1 MLLVFMIFMKE
12 LTNQILL
19 PGFRAVLTVHSQVN
33 GGVYILTAFA
43 SFLQIVKAKSKTM
56 DFWVRRRPLLSTYRK
71 ISGCLS
77 SL

>member
-1 MLLVFMIFMKE
+1 MLLVFMIFMTE

-19 PGFRAVLTVHSQVN
+19 PGFRAVLTVHSQV
-33 GGVYILTAFA
+33 LLRFW
-43 SFLQIVKAKSKTM
+43 QIVKAKSKTM